1 MASGRRDLATRTLI
15 VASLVLM
22 FCSLVGEAAAM
33 GGGGGGDGGR
43 GGGGGSGAGGGD
55 RGTTTV
61 IGDPSRD
68 ATPAN
73 LATPSGPRGTT
84 QVPSS
89 PPKE

>member
-15 VASLVLM
+15 VASLAFIL
-22 FCSLVGEAAAM
+22 CSLVGEAAAM
-33 GGGGGGDGGR
+33 GGGGGGDGG

-55 RGTTTV
+55 RVTTTV

-73 LATPSGPRGTT
+73 LATPSGPQGTT